1 MTMAGIALLP
11 DALISQIAAGEVIE
25 RPASVVKELL
35 ENAIDAGA
43 RSISVSLEE
52 GGVRRIRI
60 ADDGHGID
68 EGDLALAVMRHATS
82 KIRSLQDLQ
91 AVRTHGFRGE
101 ALAAIASVAHM
112 EVTSRTASAPHG
124 KSIANHGGAWQER
137 PAAASTGTTVDIQS
151 LFHSVPA
158 RRRFLK
164 TAATEFSHAR
174 EAFVRQAMIHPE
186 VAWQLS
192 HNEKMV
198 MRLPPTEPAL
208 RVAECLGLEARA
220 LKIIEEERGPLRIRA
235 WLQLPT
241 LADGKAEHQYLY
253 VNGRHVRDRLMLH
266 ALRSAYAD
274 VLHGQRQA
282 RLVLQIDLDPEL
294 VDVNVHPAKSEVRF
308 RDSQAV
314 YQSILSAVRT
324 ALAQP
329 VAAAAGA
336 SIATPLGSI
345 GDGAV
350 TNRLTYG
357 HSLPLSPQF
366 FQSEPNRSWISGTM
380 PPDQQGHQALGAE
393 SPSTPAPLG
402 PPLGFAIAQLH
413 GIFIL
418 AQNSHGLVIV
428 DMHAA
433 HERIVYERL
442 KAQTTTETQG
452 LLEPLALL
460 ASPLET
466 ETAQFYAE
474 LLKEIGF
481 DVAPLSADHL
491 VVRAIPALL
500 AKAPIEPLVRETLA
514 ELAQHG
520 QVQSVTEQRD
530 AILATMACHGAVRA
544 NRTLS
549 IPEMNQL
556 LRDIEAT
563 DRSDQCNHGRPT
575 WVQIGNKEL
584 DRLFMRGQ

>member
-1 MTMAGIALLP
+1 MAGIALLP

-35 ENAIDAGA
+35 ENAIDAQA

-52 GGVRRIRI
+52 GGIRRIRI
-60 ADDGHGID
+60 TDDGHGID
-68 EGDLALAVMRHATS
+68 ANDLALAVMRHATS

-112 EVTSRTASAPHG
+112 EVTSKTASAPHG

-192 HNEKMV
+192 HNDKMV
-198 MRLPPTEPAL
+198 MRLPPTQPAL
-208 RVAECLGLEARA
+208 RVAECLGLDARA
-220 LKIIEEERGPLRIRA
+220 LKIVEEERGPLHIRA

-329 VAAAAGA
+329 VAATAGA
-336 SIATPLGSI
+336 SIATPLGST
-345 GDGAV
+345 GDGAMSH
-350 TNRLTYG
+350 RLAYG

-366 FQSEPNRSWISGTM
+366 FQGQPNRSWASGTM
-380 PPDQQGHQALGAE
+380 PLDQQGHRALGAE

-418 AQNSHGLVIV
+418 AQNSHGLIIV

-466 ETAQFYAE
+466 ETAQLHAE
-474 LLKEIGF
+474 LLRTIGF
-481 DVAPLSADHL
+481 DVAPLSADHI

-520 QVQSVTEQRD
+520 QVQSVMEQRD

-544 NRTLS
+544 NRSLT

-575 WVQIGNKEL
+575 WVQIGHKEL

>member
-1 MTMAGIALLP
+1 
-11 DALISQIAAGEVIE
+11 
-25 RPASVVKELL
+25 
-35 ENAIDAGA
+35 
-43 RSISVSLEE
+43 
-52 GGVRRIRI
+52 
-60 ADDGHGID
+60 
-68 EGDLALAVMRHATS
+68 
-82 KIRSLQDLQ
+82 
-91 AVRTHGFRGE
+91 
-101 ALAAIASVAHM
+101 
-112 EVTSRTASAPHG
+112 
-124 KSIANHGGAWQER
+124 
-137 PAAASTGTTVDIQS
+137 VDIQS

-192 HNEKMV
+192 HNDKMV
-198 MRLPPTEPAL
+198 MRLPPTQPAL
-208 RVAECLGLEARA
+208 RVAECLGLDAQA
-220 LKIIEEERGPLRIRA
+220 LKIVEEERGPLHIRA

-314 YQSILSAVRT
+314 YQSILSAVRA
-324 ALAQP
+324 ALALP
-329 VAAAAGA
+329 VAATAGA
-336 SIATPLGSI
+336 SIATPLGST
-345 GDGAV
+345 GDGAMSH
-350 TNRLTYG
+350 RLAYG
-357 HSLPLSPQF
+357 HSLPLSPQL
-366 FQSEPNRSWISGTM
+366 FQGLPNRSWASGTM
-380 PPDQQGHQALGAE
+380 PLDQQGHHALGAE
-393 SPSTPAPLG
+393 SPSTSSHLA

-413 GIFIL
+413 GIFVL
-418 AQNSHGLVIV
+418 AQNSHGLIIV

-442 KAQTTTETQG
+442 KAQTSTEAQT

-460 ASPLET
+460 ASPLEA
-466 ETAQFYAE
+466 ETVNLHAE
-474 LLKEIGF
+474 LLREIGF
-481 DVAPLSADHL
+481 DMALLSADHI

-520 QVQSVTEQRD
+520 QVQSLVEQRD

-544 NRTLS
+544 NRMLS

-575 WVQIGNKEL
+575 WVQIGHKEL

>member
-350 TNRLTYG
+350 TN
-357 HSLPLSPQF
+357 
-366 FQSEPNRSWISGTM
+366 
-380 PPDQQGHQALGAE
+380 
-393 SPSTPAPLG
+393 
-402 PPLGFAIAQLH
+402 
-413 GIFIL
+413 
-418 AQNSHGLVIV
+418 
-428 DMHAA
+428 
-433 HERIVYERL
+433 
-442 KAQTTTETQG
+442 
-452 LLEPLALL
+452 
-460 ASPLET
+460 
-466 ETAQFYAE
+466 
-474 LLKEIGF
+474 
-481 DVAPLSADHL
+481 
-491 VVRAIPALL
+491 
-500 AKAPIEPLVRETLA
+500 
-514 ELAQHG
+514 
-520 QVQSVTEQRD
+520 
-530 AILATMACHGAVRA
+530 
-544 NRTLS
+544 
-549 IPEMNQL
+549 
-556 LRDIEAT
+556 
-563 DRSDQCNHGRPT
+563 
-575 WVQIGNKEL
+575 
-584 DRLFMRGQ
+584 

>member
-35 ENAIDAGA
+35 ENAIDAQA

-52 GGVRRIRI
+52 GGIRRIRI
-60 ADDGHGID
+60 TDDGHGID
-68 EGDLALAVMRHATS
+68 ANDLALAVMRHATS

-112 EVTSRTASAPHG
+112 EVTSKTASAPHG

-137 PAAASTGTTVDIQS
+137 PAAASVGTTVDIQS

-192 HNEKMV
+192 HNDKMV
-198 MRLPPTEPAL
+198 MRLPPTQPAL
-208 RVAECLGLEARA
+208 RVAECLGLDAQA
-220 LKIIEEERGPLRIRA
+220 LKIVEEERGPLHIRA

-329 VAAAAGA
+329 VAATAGA
-336 SIATPLGSI
+336 SIAAPLGST
-345 GDGAV
+345 GDGAMSH
-350 TNRLTYG
+350 RLAYG

-366 FQSEPNRSWISGTM
+366 FQGQPNRSWASGTM
-380 PPDQQGHQALGAE
+380 PLDPQGHQALGAE

-418 AQNSHGLVIV
+418 AQNSHGLIIV

-466 ETAQFYAE
+466 ETAQLHAE
-474 LLKEIGF
+474 LLRTIGF
-481 DVAPLSADHL
+481 DVAPLSADHI

-520 QVQSVTEQRD
+520 QAQSVMEQRD

-544 NRTLS
+544 NRSLT

-575 WVQIGNKEL
+575 WVQIGHKEL